1 MTTTSPPPVRTP
13 VPTPLR
19 VSRLADAAAAHVIDP
34 DRDLPGRLGDG
45 QPLPDDLLSVAGL
58 DLDLTPQQRRD
69 LARAELASML
79 DMGIRFEAVLIA
91 GFAAHVAR
99 AEDLTD
105 PRVRFVLHEIGEETR
120 HQRVFARLLEQL
132 KDTGVG
138 GPLEGSARKS
148 SGRSLKARV
157 LGVLLGPVR
166 NAMLPA
172 IVARPAL
179 FHVLVLA
186 GEEVPDLVQRRTVEH
201 PDTDPFLRDVNRY
214 HRAEEARHIG
224 YAKAVFPEV
233 WREATWSDRLA
244 TRWIAPHVVGALFAF
259 FVRPDV
265 YAVVGLPTWDTWRA
279 ANATTGRRR
288 LRQEASRPVL
298 DLLLS
303 ADAFGIRGVPRP
315 WQRLCG
321 VDAAGRPRERG

>member
-1 MTTTSPPPVRTP
+1 MTTTSPLPSRTP
-13 VPTPLR
+13 VPTPVR
-19 VSRLADAAAAHVIDP
+19 VSRLADAAAAKVVDP

-45 QPLPDDLLSVAGL
+45 QPVPDDLLSVAGL
-58 DLDLTPQQRRD
+58 DLDLTPEQRRA
-69 LARAELASML
+69 LSRAELASML

-105 PRVRFVLHEIGEETR
+105 PRVRFLLHEIGEETR

-132 KDTGVG
+132 RDTGVG
-138 GPLEGSARKS
+138 GSLVGRGR
-148 SGRSLKARV
+148 GRSLRGRV
-157 LGVLLGPVR
+157 VRAVLGPVR
-166 NAMLPA
+166 SALLPA
-172 IVARPAL
+172 VVSRPAL

-201 PDTDPFLRDVNRY
+201 PGTDPFLRDVNRY

-224 YAKAVFPEV
+224 YARAVFPEV
-233 WREATWSDRLA
+233 WRAATWSDRLA
-244 TRWIAPHVVGALFAF
+244 TRRLAPHVVGALFAF
-259 FVRPDV
+259 FVRPEV

-279 ANATTGRRR
+279 ANASDVRVR
-288 LRQEASRPVL
+288 LRHEASRPVL

-303 ADAFGIRGVPRP
+303 AGAFRRGRVPRR
-315 WQRLCG
+315 WQELCG
-321 VDAAGRPRERG
+321 VDAAGRPCGTA